1 MIIGASPETDGQILR
16 LTEFMYQK
24 YDLKRVYY
32 SSYAPVVRDPL
43 LPDTARGLLREHRLY
58 QADWLLRFYGFT
70 CEEIT
75 PAGENLPTEYD
86 PKCAWALRNMQYF
99 PVEVNKAG
107 VEKLLRVPGIGAKGA
122 YKIVTARKYAALTF
136 EDLRKMRIVLKRARH
151 FITCSGKFYG
161 ARRARAGADAADSG
175 ERSEGAKQLSLFD
188 AAFSAPSLLPET
200 GNACPSRIPERKAIF
215 IKFLRRGRAFGLD
228 GAIIKARGRV
238 ERNEPLD
245 EGRKE
250 PNGFSNKRQ
259 R

>member
-1 MIIGASPETDGQILR
+1 
-16 LTEFMYQK
+16 
-24 YDLKRVYY
+24 
-32 SSYAPVVRDPL
+32 
-43 LPDTARGLLREHRLY
+43 
-58 QADWLLRFYGFT
+58 
-70 CEEIT
+70 
-75 PAGENLPTEYD
+75 
-86 PKCAWALRNMQYF
+86 MQYF

-107 VEKLLRVPGIGAKGA
+107 VEQLLRVPGIGAKGA

-161 ARRARAGADAADSG
+161 LEGPERVRTQLILA
-175 ERSEGAKQLSLFD
+175 ERSEGETAVSIRRRFQRPLSF
-188 AAFSAPSLLPET
+188 ARN
-200 GNACPSRIPERKAIF
+200 GNACPSRLPERKAIF

-228 GAIIKARGRV
+228 GAIIKAQGRI
-238 ERNEPLD
+238 ERNGPSD